1 MRVQKVITWRMESRR
16 LDEQLLVLAEMKEE
30 RLIWLLGM
38 RMVKYDKVEP
48 MDWFYEEMWEHEY
61 LGKLME
67 KLELGFY
74 DAIVVGSDEEMS
86 DATE

>member
-1 MRVQKVITWRMESRR
+1 MQEGTE
-16 LDEQLLVLAEMKEE
+16 EVLA
-30 RLIWLLGM
+30 M

-48 MDWFYEEMWEHEY
+48 MDWLEEEVGEHEY

-74 DAIVVGSDEEMS
+74 DAIDVGSDEEMS